1 MRGNDYL
8 RPADKSVYRCPSLR
22 FMTMKKIKY
31 FIYARKS
38 SVGETQQILSIE
50 GQLGELQKMIQRENL
65 AVVDVYKE
73 SRSAHIPNNRPKFDE
88 MMKRLAKGEAN
99 GIITWHTNRLSRNPK
114 ESGHI
119 QQMLQD
125 GIIASIALPYRQC
138 RSEDNALL
146 FSIETSEANQYS
158 RDLSVNVK
166 RGLKQKY
173 ELGYPPSYAQLGYL
187 NTKSIIRGS
196 NKIIED
202 PERWHIVRKGFD
214 LLLTGAYTVPQI
226 LDKLN
231 DTYGLRTRPGNIK
244 GGKPLSRSG
253 IYRMFTNPFYYGVFY
268 RNGIQY
274 QGAYKPMITVEEFD
288 AIQLILGRKGKPRP
302 KHHVFAYTGLMRCGV
317 CGSAITAC
325 EKQKRIKSTGEL
337 KTYTLYHCTR
347 RKKGAATCTERSY
360 IAVQVLEQ
368 LITEELSSYQI
379 HAVFKEWGLTVAR
392 ANYQNEIEQYQQLID
407 AQITHEI
414 RLQRELNNLVDLRIS
429 GGISEE
435 TYFQKKAEKDEQ
447 LIRVQARK
455 EGFETKAK
463 NWMEDI
469 ENQFNFT
476 IQIVERFQNGDL
488 DTKKEICHDFGWN
501 WVLKEKKL
509 FIDKP
514 EWLEAFKKYKN
525 SVEAVFGRLEPE
537 KIFENKGVNASL
549 ELVRPLMCALVD
561 EVRTKPKVT
570 TETTVPSTSQIAA

>member
-1 MRGNDYL
+1 
-8 RPADKSVYRCPSLR
+8 
-22 FMTMKKIKY
+22 MKKTKY
-31 FIYARKS
+31 FIYVRKS

-50 GQLGELQKMIQRENL
+50 GQLGELQKIIQRDNL
-65 AVVDVYKE
+65 TVVDIYKE

-125 GIIASIALPYRQC
+125 GLIASIVLPYRHFK
-138 RSEDNALL
+138 SEDNALL

-173 ELGYPPSYAQLGYL
+173 ELGHPPSYAQLGYL

-196 NKIIED
+196 NQIIED

-214 LLLTGAYTVPQI
+214 LLLSGAYTVPQI
-226 LDKLN
+226 LDVLN
-231 DTYGLRTRPGNIK
+231 NTYGLRTRPGNVK

-274 QGAYKPMITVEEFD
+274 KGAYKPMMTVQEFD
-288 AIQLILGRKGKPRP
+288 TIQAILGRKGKPRP
-302 KHHVFAYTGLMRCGV
+302 KHHVFAYTGLMTCGV

-325 EKQKRIKSTGEL
+325 EKQKLIKSTGEV
-337 KTYTLYHCTR
+337 KTYILYHCTR

-360 IAVQVLEQ
+360 MPVQVLEQ
-368 LITEELSSYQI
+368 LITEELRRYQV
-379 HAVFKEWGLTVAR
+379 HPAFKEWGLTVAR
-392 ANYQNEIEQYQQLID
+392 ENYQHEAEQHKQLVH
-407 AQITHEI
+407 AQNAHEK
-414 RLQRELNNLVDLRIS
+414 RLLQELNNLIDLRIS

-435 TYFQKKAEKDEQ
+435 MYFQKKGEKDEQ
-447 LIRVQARK
+447 LFRVQAIKQSLEKRV
-455 EGFETKAK
+455 K
-463 NWMEDI
+463 NWI
-469 ENQFNFT
+469 EEIEGQFNFT
-476 IQIVERFQNGDL
+476 IKIVDRFQNGEL
-488 DTKKEICHDFGWN
+488 ITKKEICHDFGWN
-501 WVLKEKKL
+501 WILKDKTL
-509 FIDKP
+509 LIDKP
-514 EWLEAFKKYKN
+514 QWLEAFKKYKN
-525 SVEAVFGRLEPE
+525 SVETVFGQFEPE
-537 KIFENKGVNASL
+537 KTFEAKGANNSL
-549 ELVRPLMCALVD
+549 DIVRPLMCALVD
-561 EVRTKPKVT
+561 EVRTEPQVIN
-570 TETTVPSTSQIAA
+570 ETTGPSTSRIAA